1 MAATTSSIDSGV
13 GEAGLKQ
20 LLQDMVRRES
30 AKLDQ
35 ETRELG
41 EQCDQQRN
49 GLARSIEA
57 QTSAQSKVT
66 SLREAAAKHEEIV
79 SDKQAELDWA
89 IEQQA
94 KTDAALADAEQDEAE
109 ADNNV
114 AVSRAKFDRM
124 AKELTVRKSEVDA
137 VKVNVTRRVIESL
150 RKMIQLEDELEPTR
164 YAPVGSLTSKLRHD
178 TTVSSYEVRSNKHH
192 GVRALSPIKVGQRAD
207 TIKAE
212 RATPMD
218 QDDQEEHG
226 SLGERGFNT
235 SEGSITMRAED
246 TVYHDATNRV
256 RMPTSPSSG
265 GPDAPELVTDTIYK
279 VVTSKPVW
287 PKRIPWRPSAR
298 AREEHAVA
306 QRKYEAEL
314 AAWMQDNTANQSLEE
329 E

>member
-57 QTSAQSKVT
+57 QTSAQSKVA

-94 KTDAALADAEQDEAE
+94 KTDAALADAEQDEDE

-192 GVRALSPIKVGQRAD
+192 G
-207 TIKAE
+207 AE
-212 RATPMD
+212 RAKPMD

-246 TVYHDATNRV
+246 TVYHDATNSV

-265 GPDAPELVTDTIYK
+265 GPDTPELVTDTI
-279 VVTSKPVW
+279 
-287 PKRIPWRPSAR
+287 
-298 AREEHAVA
+298 
-306 QRKYEAEL
+306 
-314 AAWMQDNTANQSLEE
+314 
-329 E
+329 